1 MCRKYKISQSIS
13 DLSLCFSLRSLPYI
27 LLYFNLDDSAS
38 YCIFMNRW
46 RICACDTGDPA
57 CPPFCPHTMYV
68 VIWRGVAMCN
78 SADDMEFVLR
88 KQRRWNTLY
97 KMRQLV
103 WLWFCETEPGL
114 LRISSILI
122 MLYMTFLYGLLQYKL
137 HMGATGMR
145 VISYS
150 HLVDRT
156 CCKYCI
162 NLAVRSK
169 QNNPVQEK
177 LRVIFIYLYIKKC
190 YCKYFVKFV
199 NTLHVFFDLND
210 LQGVFCFD
218 KLWLYSMYK
227 NTKNNKNSAG

>member
-1 MCRKYKISQSIS
+1 MVYLCMRHWWPRMPSI
-13 DLSLCFSLRSLPYI
+13 LPSHHVCSH
-27 LLYFNLDDSAS
+27 L
-38 YCIFMNRW
+38 
-46 RICACDTGDPA
+46 TGS
-57 CPPFCPHTMYV
+57 CQ
-68 VIWRGVAMCN
+68 CN
-78 SADDMEFVLR
+78 SADDMEFILR

-97 KMRQLV
+97 KMRQLL

-114 LRISSILI
+114 LSISSMLI

-150 HLVDRT
+150 PLVDRT

-162 NLAVRSK
+162 NLAVHSK
-169 QNNPVQEK
+169 QNNLVQEK

-227 NTKNNKNSAG
+227 NTTRTLQGSFKSVAATQRTNILWLYLLMKQQMLSSNLKWG